1 LLTAKHFLSLH
12 LYTPWNLL
20 PSGFFMKESFSM
32 KKSKLYVA
40 IGLLALAPF
49 GASANSLQ
57 DIYELALKNDAQ
69 LQADKAGYEA
79 GKEYSAIARAG
90 LLPQINANYNYR
102 DGKSDYTEV
111 PSTSIRN
118 GETNTTSKGWDLSLT
133 QPLFNMSAWYDYKKG
148 QKLSEQAEAR
158 FGADQQSLIVRVATA
173 YFNVLRSVD
182 KLETTI
188 AEQNAFAHQLDQVKQ
203 RFDVGLTAI
212 TDVHEAQ
219 AAYDSALAAT
229 LEARGSLSISYE
241 ALEVL
246 TGKAEDQIAPLSD
259 KFPVVNPTPADR
271 AEWVNFAL
279 KNNYNLKAA
288 KFNSDAAAN
297 NASAARADHLPTV
310 TASLGYSK
318 NDSDG
323 DFKNTPFENENKGSS
338 VSVGVNIPI
347 FSGLRTSS
355 LARQAVSQGLQAQE
369 QYNSTQR
376 STIQNARSLHLS
388 VETDVA
394 RIAARKQATVSNQ
407 SALEA
412 TQAGYEV
419 GTRNLVEL
427 LQAQSK
433 LYQARRDYSNALYDY
448 VIDTIKLREV
458 AGMLTPAD
466 VQEVDKWLQAGV
478 SVSRAK
484 YEK

>member
-1 LLTAKHFLSLH
+1 
-12 LYTPWNLL
+12 
-20 PSGFFMKESFSM
+20 MKELFSM

-49 GASANSLQ
+49 GANANSLQ
-57 DIYELALKNDAQ
+57 EIYELALKNDAQ
-69 LQADKAGYEA
+69 LKADKAGYEA
-79 GKEYSAIARAG
+79 NKELGNIARAG
-90 LLPQINANYNYR
+90 LLPQINAT
-102 DGKSDYTEV
+102 YTAYDKNDTDTTNNFTGV
-111 PSTSIRN
+111 LRN
-118 GETNTTSKGWDLSLT
+118 GNSKTTGWNVSLS
-133 QPLFNMSAWYDYKKG
+133 QPLFDLSAWYIYKQG
-148 QKLSEQAEAR
+148 QKLSDQAEAQ

-182 KLETTI
+182 ELESTI

-219 AAYDSALAAT
+219 AAYDSAYAGT
-229 LEARGSLSISYE
+229 LEARGSLSINYE

-279 KNNYNLKAA
+279 KNNYELKATRLGA
-288 KFNSDAAAN
+288 DAAQK
-297 NASAARADHLPTV
+297 NASAARAEHIPTV
-310 TASLGYSK
+310 DARLGYQK
-318 NDSDG
+318 LEADG
-323 DFKNTPFENENKGSS
+323 EGDIGPFDQLTEGNT
-338 VSVGVNIPI
+338 VSIGVNIPI

-355 LARQAVSQGLQAQE
+355 TARQAVAQGLQAE
-369 QYNSTQR
+369 ELFNSAQR
-376 STIQNARSLHLS
+376 NTIQNTRALHLS

-394 RIAARKQATVSNQ
+394 RVAARKQANVSNQ

-419 GTRNLVEL
+419 GTRNLVEV

-448 VIDTIKLREV
+448 VINTIRLREV
-458 AGMLTPAD
+458 AGLLTPAD
-466 VQEVDKWLQAGV
+466 IQEVDKWLQTGAPV
-478 SVSRAK
+478 TRAN

>member
-1 LLTAKHFLSLH
+1 
-12 LYTPWNLL
+12 
-20 PSGFFMKESFSM
+20 MKESFSM
-32 KKSKLYVA
+32 KKSKLYLA
-40 IGLLALAPF
+40 IGLLAFAPL
-49 GASANSLQ
+49 GASANSLL

-69 LQADKAGYEA
+69 IRADRASYEA
-79 GKEYSAIARAG
+79 GKEYAAIARAG
-90 LLPQINANYNYR
+90 LLPQVNARYEYTDNK
-102 DGKSDYTEV
+102 GDYKEV
-111 PSTSIRN
+111 PAGIRD
-118 GETNTTSKGWDLSLT
+118 GETNSKTKDWSITLN
-133 QPLFNMSAWYDYKKG
+133 QPLFDLSAWYDYRKG
-148 QKLSEQAEAR
+148 QKLSAQSEAL

-182 KLETTI
+182 QLETAI

-203 RFDVGLTAI
+203 RFDVGLVAI

-219 AAYDSALAAT
+219 AAYDSAVAAT

-246 TGKAEDQIAPLSD
+246 TGKPEDQIAPLSD
-259 KFPVVNPTPADR
+259 RFPVVNPTPADR

-288 KFNSDAAAN
+288 KFNAEAADN
-297 NASAARADHLPTV
+297 NADSARAGFLPKV
-310 TASLGYSK
+310 TATLGRTK
-318 NDSDG
+318 RNVNG
-323 DFKNTPFENENKGSS
+323 DFENTPLENENTGSY

-355 LARQAVSQGLQAQE
+355 VARQAVSLGLQAQE
-369 QYNSTQR
+369 EYNSAQR
-376 STIQNARSLHLS
+376 NTIQNTRSLHLS

-394 RIAARKQATVSNQ
+394 RVNARKQATISNQ

-419 GTRNLVEL
+419 GTRNLVEV
-427 LQAQSK
+427 LQSQSK

-448 VIDTIKLREV
+448 VINTIKLREV

-466 VQEVDKWLQAGV
+466 VQEVDKWLQDGAPV
-478 SVSRAK
+478 LRSK
-484 YEK
+484 YEQ

>member
-1 LLTAKHFLSLH
+1 
-12 LYTPWNLL
+12 
-20 PSGFFMKESFSM
+20 MKESFSM
-32 KKSKLYVA
+32 KKSKLYLA
-40 IGLLALAPF
+40 IGLIALAPF
-49 GASANSLQ
+49 SASANTLL

-69 LQADKAGYEA
+69 LKADEAGYQA
-79 GKEYSAIARAG
+79 GKESGAIARAD
-90 LLPQINANYNYR
+90 LLPQINAKYYAYN
-102 DGKSDYTEV
+102 KSDTDITNNLP
-111 PSTSIRN
+111 PSNPLTPNPGNINSK
-118 GETNTTSKGWDLSLT
+118 TKGWDVTLT
-133 QPLFNMSAWYDYKKG
+133 QPLFDLSAWYIYKKG
-148 QKLSEQAEAR
+148 QKLSEQAEAK
-158 FGADQQSLIVRVATA
+158 FGADQQSLIVRVTTA

-246 TGKAEDQIAPLSD
+246 TGKAEDQIAPLSNT
-259 KFPVVNPTPADR
+259 FPVVNPTPADR

-279 KNNYNLKAA
+279 KNNYNLKATRLSA
-288 KFNSDAAAN
+288 DAASKSAN
-297 NASAARADHLPTV
+297 AARAEHLPTV
-310 TASLGYSK
+310 GATIGRSKLDIDGSEYNAPSDQTREGNTAS
-318 NDSDG
+318 
-323 DFKNTPFENENKGSS
+323 
-338 VSVGVNIPI
+338 VVVNIPI

-355 LARQAVSQGLQAQE
+355 LARQAISQSLQAE
-369 QYNSTQR
+369 ELFNSAQR
-376 STIQNARSLHLS
+376 GTIQNARTLHLS

-394 RIAARKQATVSNQ
+394 RVAARKQATVSNQ

-419 GTRNLVEL
+419 GTRNLVEV

-433 LYQARRDYSNALYDY
+433 LYQARRDYANALYDY
-448 VIDTIKLREV
+448 VIDTVKLREV

-466 VQEVDKWLQAGV
+466 VQEVDKWLQNGAPV
-478 SVSRAK
+478 TRAK